1 MAQIQCPNCG
11 GYKVSEEKRTVI
23 ASEKRYV
30 DSSSSGRMKLLQTGV
45 AVFLLI
51 AFGAFL
57 QGNTLYGCLA
67 GLIAILFVWA
77 AWLLFRNGV
86 KQDVPTIVRYEFY
99 CELCGYRWTWRS
111 NEPYP
116 HITINPTLVQ
126 QGEQRLEEKRREQED
141 WERRAQAFVNWRDRK
156 K

>member
-1 MAQIQCPNCG
+1 MQVQCPNCG
-11 GYKVSEEKRTVI
+11 GYKVSEEKRTVV
-23 ASEKRYV
+23 ATEKRNV
-30 DSSSSGRMKLLQTGV
+30 DSSSSARMKLLQIGI

-57 QGNTLYGCLA
+57 QGNTLYACLA
-67 GLIAILFVWA
+67 GLIAILFVLV

-99 CELCGYRWTWRS
+99 CELCGYRWTWR
-111 NEPYP
+111 NDEPYP
-116 HITINPTLVQ
+116 LIKINPTLIQ
-126 QGEQRLEEKRREQED
+126 QGEQKLEQQRREQED